1 MTHSILIVDDNDV
14 NLELLGRILELEGY
28 RIMKAYNGMAAIQ
41 SVMNEMP
48 DLAILDVMMPDID
61 GYELCRRLRQPP
73 LEIKIPIVM
82 LTAMNSD
89 TENEHALE
97 AGANEIWSKP
107 YQMEVFTGRLRE
119 LLKNS

>member
-1 MTHSILIVDDNDV
+1 MKHSILIVDDNDV
-14 NLELLGRILELEGY
+14 NLELLGRILEMEGY
-28 RIMKAYNGMAAIQ
+28 RIMKAHNGMAAIQ

-61 GYELCRRLRQPP
+61 GYELCRRLRNPP

-89 TENEHALE
+89 TEKAHALE

-107 YQMEVFTGRLRE
+107 YQMDAFTDRLRE
-119 LLKNS
+119 LLKSS